1 MTTPFT
7 LKHRLAPVLCLSILA
22 AAVTLRCSEPEPG
35 ATTEVV
41 EQEIPGTHD
50 SRDLDPLTAHLW
62 IDDVRLDG
70 AVTPGRFGTGDTV
83 LVSMRVTDAPSGS
96 VVKVMILDAG
106 SREVWADE
114 RQVRPKDPRLNFTVT
129 GQRLGEGTYEARV
142 LVGDEVVARRHFEVS
157 SGHA

>member
-1 MTTPFT
+1 VVV
-7 LKHRLAPVLCLSILA
+7 RCAP
-22 AAVTLRCSEPEPG
+22 EPEPG

-41 EQEIPGTHD
+41 DQEIPGTHD

-70 AVTPGRFGTGDTV
+70 AATPGRFGTGDTV

-96 VVKVMILDAG
+96 VVKVSILDSG
-106 SREVWADE
+106 HQEVWADE
-114 RQVRPKDPRLNFTVT
+114 RAVRAKDPRLNFTVT
-129 GQRLGEGTYEARV
+129 GHRLGEGTYEARV